1 MKCRALYLFGFCAL
15 AVHAQH
21 GLPARPTPDQYP
33 AKASSPAVTVG
44 AEVMDPGQVKNEFST
59 TLTPTY
65 QVLEVA
71 VYPAKGSTVDITL
84 LDFGLRVD
92 GRLIRP
98 AAPGTIAAM
107 NQKKARSGSRD
118 IVLWPAVGV
127 STGTWG
133 TGANVGVGVG
143 VGPNRPGPGSTDRD
157 RRIMETEMDDRALQD
172 GPASSAVAGYLYFPV
187 GETKATTIE
196 LVYQHGKGELKLPL
210 SLPKKK

>member
-1 MKCRALYLFGFCAL
+1 MKRLTVCIAGWCAL
-15 AVHAQH
+15 LANAQS
-21 GLPARPTPDQYP
+21 GLPARPTADQYP
-33 AKASSPAVTVG
+33 AKASIPAVTVA
-44 AEVMDPGQVKNEFST
+44 AEVMDPGQVRNEFST
-59 TLTPTY
+59 TLVPTY

-71 VYPAKGSTVDITL
+71 LYPAKGSTVDVAL

-98 AAPGTIAAM
+98 AEPRTIAAM
-107 NQKKARSGSRD
+107 NQKKARAGSRD

-143 VGPNRPGPGSTDRD
+143 VGGNRPGPGSTDRD
-157 RRIMETEMDDRALQD
+157 RRIMETEMDDRALRD
-172 GPASSAVAGYLYFPV
+172 GVTDKAVAGYLYFPV
-187 GETKATTIE
+187 GDTKATTIE
-196 LVYQHGKGELKLPL
+196 LVYQHDRGELKLPL